1 MTISWSLTNRIFLAT
16 ALMAVLSIG
25 LAIYVVNVAV
35 TRQTED
41 ELRRGLDDAATLI
54 EHNQDLLFEQ
64 FVREARLIA
73 DLPKLKAAVG
83 VNHPPTLRPIAE
95 DYQAQIGSDVFV
107 VTNAHGG
114 VLAQIG
120 NIDLP
125 AGEIA
130 KLQPIKAALTGSPAA
145 SFWPRTGGDVQV
157 VTIPIWIDELQPELL
172 GTLSIGFSLDEQ
184 LAARFKQLTASD
196 IAFLVNGEIQ
206 ASTLPAAYAVTLAA
220 AAVAGPETAI
230 RLGDE
235 EFLVVTRAL
244 STGSGLA
251 SGSGV
256 TAIGG
261 GNAGT
266 VPIVVVLRSR
276 TEQLEF
282 LSSLQTALAATGVF
296 AVLIAT
302 LISYGVARTVT
313 RPVGAIIATMREMSD
328 TGDLTTKIQLP
339 DRGRWNDEE
348 TRLLANTFNTM
359 TDSIARFQ
367 NEAAQ
372 RERLSSLG
380 RLSTVVAH
388 EIRNPLM
395 IIKAA
400 VRTLTQQPGLS
411 EPAQVATQDI
421 DEEIDR
427 LNRLVGEVLDFARPI
442 RFEFGRVDLNTLCAD
457 AVAAASAD
465 GRWPSI
471 ETSLDPAIEGI
482 EALVT
487 DGERLRLTLV
497 NILTN
502 ARQSVRERFHPDDV
516 EHPDPAGPQDG
527 VPTQGVELM
536 TRAQEDGSVVIEV
549 RDRGVGIV
557 SEDVS
562 RVFDPYFT
570 TKRTGSGLGLAIA
583 KNIIDGL
590 GGTITVESRVDDG
603 TSMRIALPR
612 RPPVDVEGVE

>member
-16 ALMAVLSIG
+16 ALMALLSIG

-35 TRQTED
+35 TRQAED
-41 ELRRGLDDAATLI
+41 ELRRGLQDAATLV

-64 FVREARLIA
+64 FAREARLIA

-107 VTNAHGG
+107 VTNANGG

-120 NIDLP
+120 HIDLP
-125 AGEIA
+125 ADEVSE
-130 KLQPIKAALTGSPAA
+130 LQPIKAALTGSPAA

-206 ASTLPAAYAVTLAA
+206 ASTLPAAYDATLAA
-220 AAVAGPETAI
+220 AAAQGPETTV
-230 RLGDE
+230 RLGEE
-235 EFLVVTRAL
+235 EFLGVTRAL
-244 STGSGLA
+244 STGGAIA
-251 SGSGV
+251 SGAGAA
-256 TAIGG
+256 AIGG
-261 GNAGT
+261 GGAGT
-266 VPIVVVLRSR
+266 IPVAVVLRSR
-276 TEQLEF
+276 TQQLEF
-282 LSSLQTALAATGVF
+282 LSSLQTALAATGLF
-296 AVLIAT
+296 AVLLAT

-367 NEAAQ
+367 HEAAQ

-400 VRTLTQQPGLS
+400 LRTLTRQPGLS
-411 EPAQVATQDI
+411 EPARIATQDI

-442 RFEFGRVDLNTLCAD
+442 RFEFGPVDLNALCAD
-457 AVAAASAD
+457 AE
-465 GRWPSI
+465 WPSI
-471 ETSLDPAIEGI
+471 ETSLDPDVDET
-482 EALVT
+482 EELVT

-502 ARQSVRERFHPDDV
+502 ARHSVRERFEPDDTDGQN
-516 EHPDPAGPQDG
+516 PPADM
-527 VPTQGVELM
+527 PTPGVELT
-536 TRAQEDGSVVIEV
+536 TRAEADSVVFEV

-570 TKRTGSGLGLAIA
+570 TKRTGEGLAA
-583 KNIIDGL
+583 RGENGPDRH
-590 GGTITVESRVDDG
+590 V
-603 TSMRIALPR
+603 
-612 RPPVDVEGVE
+612 